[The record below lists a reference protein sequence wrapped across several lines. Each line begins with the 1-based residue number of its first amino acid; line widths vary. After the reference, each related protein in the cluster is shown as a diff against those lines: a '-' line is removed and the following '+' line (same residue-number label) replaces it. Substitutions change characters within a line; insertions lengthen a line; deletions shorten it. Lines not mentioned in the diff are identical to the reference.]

1 MNVSF
6 SFANET
12 VQFDSNGNPPGW
24 YDIMNFQAIG
34 NIVENNDTTTSSSS
48 SSSVAIKYNYVQIG
62 SWKNGTLELPDRPG
76 KTVTS
81 VCSEP
86 CPLGQFK
93 VIISGA

>member
-34 NIVENNDTTTSSSS
+34 NIVENNDTTSS
-48 SSSVAIKYNYVQIG
+48 SSSVAIKYDYVQIG

-93 VIISGA
+93 VIISGAC